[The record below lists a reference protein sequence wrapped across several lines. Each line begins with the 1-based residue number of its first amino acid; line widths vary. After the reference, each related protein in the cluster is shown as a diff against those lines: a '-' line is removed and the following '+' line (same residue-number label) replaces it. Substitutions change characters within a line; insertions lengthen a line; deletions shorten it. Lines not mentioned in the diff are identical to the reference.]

1 MQPAHTS
8 KFDDYI
14 NNFYLCLNIIIM
26 AKPIKE
32 TPVLKGKDA
41 KRFLDNMTKTESHK
55 IGVSD
60 REKIK
65 ANFDKLNSISQF

>member
-1 MQPAHTS
+1 
-8 KFDDYI
+8 
-14 NNFYLCLNIIIM
+14 M